1 MGEPSI
7 AVQALSPAGQA
18 RAKEVWGFQRAM
30 AKLSRVTHTGIRWG
44 FLAVSFIAV
53 VEAGALY
60 HLTPLVRVVP
70 VFIPL
75 QADNTL
81 AASVTPMQVDPSV
94 TMDSIKNSP
103 AAISAALWQYVRLR
117 ESYNWAEA
125 NYSWDVVS
133 AMSSIGVRK
142 QFQDWY
148 VYTNKQSPQ
157 VAYGFKGAIKLS
169 WVESRL
175 DGDKFTVTF
184 WRQQFDDG
192 NPVSKPQQWTC
203 NLSFAT
209 DYATPPQ
216 QRLQFNPSGLVVTSY
231 PGCFPKG
238 ATPGGLSLGGT
249 P

>member
-30 AKLSRVTHTGIRWG
+30 SKLSRATHTGIRWG
-44 FLAVSFIAV
+44 FLAISVIAV

-60 HLTPLVRVVP
+60 HLMPLVRVVP

-94 TMDSIKNSP
+94 TMDSLKNSP

-142 QFQDWY
+142 QFQDWF

-216 QRLQFNPSGLVVTSY
+216 QRLQFNPSGLVV
-231 PGCFPKG
+231 
-238 ATPGGLSLGGT
+238 
-249 P
+249 